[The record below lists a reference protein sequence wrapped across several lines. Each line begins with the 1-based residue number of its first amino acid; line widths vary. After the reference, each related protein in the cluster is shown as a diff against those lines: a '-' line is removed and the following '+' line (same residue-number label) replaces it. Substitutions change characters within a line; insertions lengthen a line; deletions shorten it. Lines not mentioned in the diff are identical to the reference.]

1 MNKNLLIEE
10 ITRLQEMMGVKKN
23 ILNLIT
29 EAVTPGRGS
38 FDFNSGVKAGI
49 KSELQNAVEE
59 WGENTAQL
67 TRNGNKATF
76 DELLEQGRIL
86 ARNAGDTVDDA
97 NALYYL
103 SKATGPEGYSNLLGR
118 LSLVNRTAF
127 DSEVNSIANSTLKTQ
142 FQNSLQSLFLT
153 FPWETAD
160 ATIIQ
165 NTKNALRMLS
175 NDIESSSIDT
185 NLKTQLKTY
194 IKEQEQILD
203 GATETSSATTTLRPG
218 TDISVSSTAGKNVGD
233 IEDLKNESVE
243 NLIAKIKTDP
253 NFEKISRGF
262 WNVIKGREQKFIE
275 WIKLDLKSKSIGD
288 LTLPQ
293 TEQKIKSELDRR
305 INILKTSSKTSERE
319 AGTKLES
326 IARTFQAI
334 KTLIKSLPTGG
345 IIWGVLTVVV
355 GFWMIASP
363 AVTINN
369 MSEGDPF
376 IKALESYGVVDLVKD
391 VKDLIGGDNNEDGFT
406 KWCKTNNYTCVWAAD
421 GNPAVKVN
429 GEQTFAEYGKNGWKL
444 I

>member
-1 MNKNLLIEE
+1 M
-10 ITRLQEMMGVKKN
+10 
-23 ILNLIT
+23 
-29 EAVTPGRGS
+29 
-38 FDFNSGVKAGI
+38 
-49 KSELQNAVEE
+49 ELQNAVEE
-59 WGENTAQL
+59 WGQNTAQL

-153 FPWETAD
+153 FPWKDAD
-160 ATIIQ
+160 NKLIQ
-165 NTKNALRMLS
+165 DTKNALRMLS

-185 NLKTQLKTY
+185 SLKTELKKY

-275 WIKLDLKSKSIGD
+275 WIKLYLKQNK
-288 LTLPQ
+288 
-293 TEQKIKSELDRR
+293 K
-305 INILKTSSKTSERE
+305 
-319 AGTKLES
+319 
-326 IARTFQAI
+326 
-334 KTLIKSLPTGG
+334 
-345 IIWGVLTVVV
+345 
-355 GFWMIASP
+355 
-363 AVTINN
+363 
-369 MSEGDPF
+369 
-376 IKALESYGVVDLVKD
+376 
-391 VKDLIGGDNNEDGFT
+391 
-406 KWCKTNNYTCVWAAD
+406 
-421 GNPAVKVN
+421 
-429 GEQTFAEYGKNGWKL
+429 
-444 I
+444 